1 MKVLGID
8 PGTAVL
14 GYGVVEGG
22 PGVASRLVECG
33 TLTTT
38 PRDSLPARLRV
49 IHDGMA
55 ALIARHVPDA
65 LAVESAFHG
74 KNVRTTIVLSH
85 ARGVIL
91 LAAEEAGVLIAEYS
105 PAQVKKAVVGRGA
118 AMKPQ
123 VSYMVSSAPAPAI
136 GAVAERC
143 GGRGRRRTHASVGG
157 LSPRDDAPANGDGA
171 MIAYVSGVLAGREGD
186 TIVVQTDGGVG
197 YSITVPAGVAERLPA
212 TGGRISLHTELVV
225 KEDGWSLFGFDRP
238 AERFVFQRLL
248 GASGFGPKLAIA
260 LLSALGPERTVRS
273 ILSRD
278 LAALSSVGGI
288 GRKKAERLVLELQDR
303 FGGLTFESP
312 APRAGGTEDAVRAL
326 VGLGYGPVVAEDAVR
341 AVLDDGAEPETPQLI
356 RRALQQL
363 ASVRGGR

>member
-1 MKVLGID
+1 
-8 PGTAVL
+8 
-14 GYGVVEGG
+14 
-22 PGVASRLVECG
+22 
-33 TLTTT
+33 
-38 PRDSLPARLRV
+38 
-49 IHDGMA
+49 
-55 ALIARHVPDA
+55 
-65 LAVESAFHG
+65 
-74 KNVRTTIVLSH
+74 
-85 ARGVIL
+85 
-91 LAAEEAGVLIAEYS
+91 
-105 PAQVKKAVVGRGA
+105 
-118 AMKPQ
+118 
-123 VSYMVSSAPAPAI
+123 
-136 GAVAERC
+136 
-143 GGRGRRRTHASVGG
+143 
-157 LSPRDDAPANGDGA
+157 
-171 MIAYVSGVLAGREGD
+171 MIACVSGVLAAREGD

-197 YSITVPAGVAERLPA
+197 YSITVPAGVAERLPPA
-212 TGGRISLHTELVV
+212 GGRVNLHTELVV

-312 APRAGGTEDAVRAL
+312 TSRAGGTEDAVRAL

-363 ASVRGGR
+363 ASVRGGH